1 MFDDLLIYERK
12 PDYKRYWVGALIGAV
27 GSLGAGIAGNAMNAN
42 QASINHKRQYKYA
55 NMLMKDQYRLNEQNY
70 VKYQSPEALMRQ
82 YKEAGLNPNL
92 IYGQASAPQ
101 GPAPVGSQH
110 MNFDNF
116 RYNSD
121 FINQAISNYVNY
133 LDSESKRNV
142 NSAQTNNYNAD
153 TEKKSAEKNNI
164 EANTAGIVLDNEQK
178 AYYNSRQADII
189 DASISQKNAE
199 IAYKAELMES
209 QKIQNQL
216 DRYFGWFERKQA
228 LENAK
233 KQGNLTDAEIKKID
247 KVVEQ
252 IDAEMKLVPYRM
264 RSLAASASQA
274 FSQSS
279 LNTAL
284 YQGQIALNQWND
296 LVRDAQR
303 PYLKDNARIDNEQRA
318 AELRGTS
325 ERNNQAYDENVR
337 REIDQSLNPYGHS
350 MPGALMNFVHRSLN
364 YRTINKGVKSISR
377 YAIY

>member
-116 RYNSD
+116 KYNTD
-121 FINQAISNYVNY
+121 FVNQAISNYVNY

-142 NSAQTNNYNAD
+142 NYAQVDNYSAD
-153 TEKKSAEKNNI
+153 TVKKSAEKDNI
-164 EANTAGIVLDNEQK
+164 EADTANKVLDGEQK
-178 AYYNSRQADII
+178 SYYNSRQADILN
-189 DASISQKNAE
+189 ASINQKNAD
-199 IAYKAELMES
+199 IAYKAELQEG
-209 QKIQNQL
+209 QRIQNTL
-216 DRYFGWFERKQA
+216 NNYFGFMERKQA

-233 KQGNLTDAEIKKID
+233 KQGKLTDAEIKKVD
-247 KVVEQ
+247 KVIEQ
-252 IDAEMKLVPYRM
+252 IDKEMTLIPHRIQIM
-264 RSLAASASQA
+264 RAQSAQA
-274 FSQSS
+274 WSQSAYT
-279 LNTAL
+279 NAL
-284 YQGQIALNQWND
+284 YQGQIALNNWND
-296 LVRDAQR
+296 LVRAAQA

-325 ERNNQAYDENVR
+325 ERNNQAYDENIR

-350 MPGALMNFVHRSLN
+350 SPAVLMNFVHRAFN
-364 YRTINKGVKSISR
+364 YKKINKGISSVSR
-377 YAIY
+377 YATY